1 MPLFRQIYR
10 LTKRKRQRK
19 RSQRQRPRKPPRS
32 CRSELKFVFV
42 FMCVHAYIVFGS
54 ESNIHSHTHHI
65 ENPNIPL
72 ARTRVCARHA
82 LFTHAYT
89 HAHAHTGLVA
99 MPTLRSNICSR
110 VFHPWTR
117 YRSGS
122 RSGSRRSKNLNST
135 SRTRY
140 EAGVDWTRGKCIG
153 TACYHE

>member
-1 MPLFRQIYR
+1 MLKMLKENDKKGDPKDFPLKDDSGKDLAEEAKTAMEKAKAQVNGQGFTRRTHRCGEFVASSLRVPLFRQIYR

-72 ARTRVCARHA
+72 ARTRV
-82 LFTHAYT
+82 
-89 HAHAHTGLVA
+89 
-99 MPTLRSNICSR
+99 
-110 VFHPWTR
+110 
-117 YRSGS
+117 
-122 RSGSRRSKNLNST
+122 
-135 SRTRY
+135 
-140 EAGVDWTRGKCIG
+140 
-153 TACYHE
+153 